1 MPAAVLQYPVATRMA
16 EPTTATESESSD
28 EALACK
34 VQAGDPA
41 PYELL
46 VNRYEGKLYQF
57 LRLKTADPRDAEEL
71 AQSTLITAFQKIH
84 LYKPKHAFATW
95 LFTIA
100 RRLTIDHYRRNKNR
114 PTTNALPEES
124 AIGSLVEL
132 RTASDLVS
140 DSENISALWKTIR
153 EILNDNQFTVMWLKY
168 EQDLPVAEIAVAMKK
183 TKTHVKVMLHR
194 ARQTLVAQL
203 PDSDPAL
210 TGALTLPSPIK
221 S

>member
-1 MPAAVLQYPVATRMA
+1 MSAAVLQYPVATRMPDPITTT
-16 EPTTATESESSD
+16 EPDSSD
-28 EALACK
+28 EALARR
-34 VQAGDPA
+34 VQAGETA
-41 PYELL
+41 PFELL
-46 VNRYEGKLYQF
+46 VARYEGKLYQF

-95 LFTIA
+95 IFTIA

-124 AIGSLVEL
+124 AVNTLVET

-140 DSENISALWKTIR
+140 DSENHSALWKMIR

-194 ARQTLVAQL
+194 ARQALVAKL
-203 PDSDPAL
+203 PDSVPAIVC
-210 TGALTLPSPIK
+210 AFTLPTPIN